1 MPDLLTNQDLH
12 AALTAP
18 EGQTLE
24 RKSARTLRDPR
35 DLATTLVA
43 LANADGGRLLVGVED
58 DGAVTG
64 LDPVADREAVERL
77 LRAAYEFCTPSVQ
90 IEYQFV
96 PWRERFVLV
105 LDVPASPRVHNH
117 TNGRVY
123 LRVLDRDQPLNADET
138 LRVAY
143 AKGQASYESQ
153 PVRGATLEDV
163 DQNLVAEY
171 ARLRGLDQPLER
183 ILRGLNLLI
192 EDTLTVAGVLLFARE
207 PGRWLPRAGVD
218 WLVFEGTTVELGA
231 DFNLV
236 KREDLIA
243 PLPRLIRRTWDL
255 TGTLVRTRYQL
266 RGLEM
271 VGQPDYPE
279 FAWREV
285 IVNAIAHRD
294 YSITGTAIQVRL
306 FDDRLEVESPGGLP
320 GIVTVEN
327 IRRRR
332 FSRNP
337 QIVGVLKAWH
347 YIEELGFG
355 VDRVFREME
364 AVGAPPP
371 RIVDDQ
377 GVVTVTLY
385 AANRARL
392 PEEAGRNLHDEN
404 VRRWQGLGLNER
416 QVKGLTHAVRH
427 GPLSRQEYRALTG
440 VSHMTAYRDLD
451 DLAARGLLQTQGAG
465 RYVRYALPSSP

>member
-1 MPDLLTNQDLH
+1 MIELLKEQDLEH
-12 AALTAP
+12 LIAMP

-24 RKSARTLRDPR
+24 QKSSRIHPR
-35 DLATTLVA
+35 DLATTFIA
-43 LANADGGRLLVGVED
+43 FANADGGRLLIGVED
-58 DGAVTG
+58 DGTVSG
-64 LDPVADREAVERL
+64 LDPVADQEQVERL

-90 IEYQFV
+90 IDYQFASY
-96 PWRERFVLV
+96 RGRQVLV
-105 LDVPASPRVHNH
+105 IDVPVSSRVHNH
-117 TNGRVY
+117 NNGRVY
-123 LRVLDRDQPLNADET
+123 LRVLDRDQPLSADET
-138 LRVAY
+138 LRVAF
-143 AKGQASYESQ
+143 AKGQASYETQ

-163 DQNLVAEY
+163 DQGLVEEY
-171 ARLRGLDQPLER
+171 ARLRGLDQPVER

-207 PGRWLPRAGVD
+207 PSCWLPRAGVD
-218 WLVFEGTTVELGA
+218 FLKFEGTAIELGET
-231 DFNLV
+231 FNLV
-236 KREDLIA
+236 KREELIT

-255 TGTLVRTRYQL
+255 VGTFVRTRRRL

-271 VGQPDYPE
+271 IEQPEYPD

-294 YSITGTAIQVRL
+294 YSITGTAIQVRM

-327 IRRRR
+327 IRHRH

-337 QIVGVLKAWH
+337 QIVGALKAWR

-364 AVGAPPP
+364 TVGAPPP
-371 RIVDDQ
+371 LITDDG

-385 AANRARL
+385 AIRPAIMSGINRL
-392 PEEAGRNLHDEN
+392 S
-404 VRRWQGLGLNER
+404 LNER
-416 QVKGLTHAVRH
+416 QSRALAILAERGRISNLEYREKFDVSHTTAAADLRDLVSKGLIERAGIGR
-427 GPLSRQEYRALTG
+427 GAYYRL
-440 VSHMTAYRDLD
+440 VRDL
-451 DLAARGLLQTQGAG
+451 T
-465 RYVRYALPSSP
+465 